1 MKAPQAGISGALEGR
16 QSLGALSALRPAA
29 RLGTPASSLSDE
41 MPIGLQKGIV
51 MTMLRNAGSLKND
64 KKFNMREIVIDTE
77 TTGLDSLRL
86 KQSMRQ
92 EPQPRSSYQ
101 HRTIRV
107 TTAAVSAEST
117 NMSRWV
123 SSMIKVERVS
133 RMGRALAMV
142 RTALAE

>member
-1 MKAPQAGISGALEGR
+1 MGLE
-16 QSLGALSALRPAA
+16 
-29 RLGTPASSLSDE
+29 
-41 MPIGLQKGIV
+41 KGIV

-64 KKFNMREIVIDTE
+64 KKFNVREIVIDTE
-77 TTGLDSLRL
+77 TTGPDPFRL

-92 EPQPRSSYQ
+92 EHRPTSSYQ
-101 HRTIRV
+101 RRTIRV
-107 TTAAVSAEST
+107 TTAAMSAESA

-142 RTALAE
+142 R

>member
-1 MKAPQAGISGALEGR
+1 MPMGLE
-16 QSLGALSALRPAA
+16 
-29 RLGTPASSLSDE
+29 
-41 MPIGLQKGIV
+41 KGIV

-86 KQSMRQ
+86 KQSMQ
-92 EPQPRSSYQ
+92 QDHQPTSSYQ
-101 HRTIRV
+101 RRTTRV
-107 TTAAVSAEST
+107 TTAAVNAERA

-133 RMGRALAMV
+133 RMGRTLAIV